1 MNGTRA
7 AQRVKVT
14 GDGKGV
20 ASHAGSLLL
29 AELAD
34 RVGLTAGLSTA
45 MAHTRRRRS
54 AMIRGSCWRIW
65 R

>member
-20 ASHAGSLLL
+20 ASHAGSLLV

-34 RVGLTAGLSTA
+34 RVGLTAGLSAA
-45 MAHTRRRRS
+45 MTHTRRRRIERDPRVVLTQMS
-54 AMIRGSCWRIW
+54 
-65 R
+65 

>member
-1 MNGTRA
+1 
-7 AQRVKVT
+7 VKVT

-34 RVGLTAGLSTA
+34 RVSH
-45 MAHTRRRRS
+45 MADDVAQRES
-54 AMIRGSCWRIW
+54 ADYDSVGVCILARL
-65 R
+65 